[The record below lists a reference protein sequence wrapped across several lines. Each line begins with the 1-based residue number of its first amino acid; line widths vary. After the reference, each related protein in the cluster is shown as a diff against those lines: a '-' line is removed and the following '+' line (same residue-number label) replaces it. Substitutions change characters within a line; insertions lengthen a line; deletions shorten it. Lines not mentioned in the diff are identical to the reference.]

1 MKLFHYGADILNDIC
16 LAVKSNNLVILKQS
30 NFMFIQKFTY
40 FDTYSIYPQSQ
51 KIQHII
57 LMLCFCILNNIWDNI
72 LSIYV
77 VSLRFH
83 LIYYLLFYSLS
94 MWNASYCYILLTY
107 PSLIGWFGWFCW
119 FDWFT
124 CSQQK

>member
-1 MKLFHYGADILNDIC
+1 MKLFHYGGDILNDIC

-57 LMLCFCILNNIWDNI
+57 LMLYFCILNNIWDNI
-72 LSIYV
+72 LSIY
-77 VSLRFH
+77 
-83 LIYYLLFYSLS
+83 
-94 MWNASYCYILLTY
+94 
-107 PSLIGWFGWFCW
+107 
-119 FDWFT
+119 
-124 CSQQK
+124 